1 MYGGVRVTKQ
11 NNIFNLI
18 RNPDATV
25 DDLKKLIELAPK
37 KLKDYED
44 DKNPLEL
51 AIELEKNTMADFLR
65 TQGLKRK
72 NPIVHNIIKNMK
84 ENKSVEE
91 LTDLI
96 KDENL
101 ELISDDDKKK
111 IIYIILKIFEG
122 LYVDE
127 FRLKLNELVKKK
139 FNNIFDKDYSASILL
154 DIYDRHLDFF
164 KFFVEKAAKSK
175 IMKYDLPLLAFFMK
189 YSSKN
194 VPEKIEL
201 LIQNGADI
209 NVIFNTD
216 GINKNLLGFNL
227 QLNNEILMYK
237 LYKIL
242 IEAGLN
248 PDAHTDAQLPI
259 LFRAIHRKDKKLFDF
274 FIENGADVNK
284 VVRNR
289 SPLYIACGTYIRIT
303 IPQIYYVEELI
314 KKGADVNKLV
324 DNKEST
330 VKQEHVI
337 HSNINAIDL
346 FYLTFH
352 PNQENLLTPNN
363 VISN

>member
-164 KFFVEKAAKSK
+164 KFFVETS
-175 IMKYDLPLLAFFMK
+175 L
-189 YSSKN
+189 
-194 VPEKIEL
+194 
-201 LIQNGADI
+201 
-209 NVIFNTD
+209 
-216 GINKNLLGFNL
+216 
-227 QLNNEILMYK
+227 
-237 LYKIL
+237 
-242 IEAGLN
+242 
-248 PDAHTDAQLPI
+248 
-259 LFRAIHRKDKKLFDF
+259 
-274 FIENGADVNK
+274 
-284 VVRNR
+284 
-289 SPLYIACGTYIRIT
+289 
-303 IPQIYYVEELI
+303 
-314 KKGADVNKLV
+314 
-324 DNKEST
+324 
-330 VKQEHVI
+330 
-337 HSNINAIDL
+337 
-346 FYLTFH
+346 
-352 PNQENLLTPNN
+352 
-363 VISN
+363 